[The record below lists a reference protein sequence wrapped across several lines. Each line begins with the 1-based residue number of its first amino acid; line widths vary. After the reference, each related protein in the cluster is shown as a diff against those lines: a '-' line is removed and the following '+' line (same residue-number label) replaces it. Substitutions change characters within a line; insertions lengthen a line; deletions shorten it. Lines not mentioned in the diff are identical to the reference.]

1 MAPFRRVE
9 DWSGSDATQRTLL
22 GGCPS
27 ICYPSM
33 SLYAT
38 LCHWLSHYVTG
49 HYSIPLTTPLS
60 HRLPLHVTGCHSM
73 PLTNTVCP
81 SESISATPLCHL
93 LIHGC
98 AGGCVCKLFHSEIE
112 MNISSDQSAS
122 EHNAEAIGASGES
135 ESMLIKQQVFCELPQ
150 MDGFLQG
157 QAPIQSKALWR

>member
-1 MAPFRRVE
+1 
-9 DWSGSDATQRTLL
+9 
-22 GGCPS
+22 
-27 ICYPSM
+27 
-33 SLYAT
+33 
-38 LCHWLSHYVTG
+38 
-49 HYSIPLTTPLS
+49 
-60 HRLPLHVTGCHSM
+60 M

-112 MNISSDQSAS
+112 MNISSDQSAL

-150 MDGFLQG
+150 IDGFLQG